1 METVPAKSGGAPARG
16 IRGGL
21 LLILVTV
28 LSTAG
33 IYYWGRETI
42 AIPACMETARAEGKE
57 FAGYRPIDFGVRT
70 RQAPDGECLL
80 KGADGKI
87 VERSLAKHLTG
98 WANITSFALSYDIVF
113 IVMFFAW
120 GALLGTIMAVRR
132 RQA

>member
-1 METVPAKSGGAPARG
+1 MEPVPAKPGRASGG
-16 IRGGL
+16 IWGGL
-21 LLILVTV
+21 LLILITV

-42 AIPACMETARAEGKE
+42 AIPACIETARAEGKE
-57 FAGYRPIDFGVRT
+57 FVGYRPIDFGVRT

-87 VERSLAKHLTG
+87 VERSLARHLTG

-120 GALLGTIMAVRR
+120 GAVLGTLMAMRR
-132 RQA
+132 R